1 MLSMA
6 VMTSLQQDQNKPTPD
21 KAHSDEAMAMDLD
34 VNG

>member
-6 VMTSLQQDQNKPTPD
+6 VMTTIQQDQSKPTE
-21 KAHSDEAMAMDLD
+21 KAHSEEAMAMDLD